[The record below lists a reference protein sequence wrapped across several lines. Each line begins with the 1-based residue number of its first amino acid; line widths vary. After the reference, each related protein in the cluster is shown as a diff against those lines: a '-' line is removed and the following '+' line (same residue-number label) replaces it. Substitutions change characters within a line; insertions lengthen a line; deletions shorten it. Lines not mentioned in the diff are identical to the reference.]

1 MKFCY
6 KYNKLWVS
14 EPLHPKI
21 ACKNVCLSS
30 QSTEVSE
37 LAVDAVKVSSEAGE
51 RSVFSEYLIISQRC
65 SYISINCLFALTSG
79 KKDKRRNKLTEKKD
93 SHHKSQCS
101 ESSPKPGPPPKD
113 DPPHKKSETP
123 PPAQGEDK
131 QKQPQPSPAVSP
143 KDLLLSSASDD
154 PKQSQTPLS
163 SAFRKERKQQPS
175 FSPTSLHAA
184 PSSPLA
190 QSQQSL
196 QHQSQ
201 MPAKKEGLAKSQPTE
216 PKKKSQQQSQSSS
229 AADTGKEMK
238 IFTVANL
245 TQRVSIRALGG
256 SPSS

>member
-1 MKFCY
+1 M
-6 KYNKLWVS
+6 
-14 EPLHPKI
+14 
-21 ACKNVCLSS
+21 
-30 QSTEVSE
+30 SE

-65 SYISINCLFALTSG
+65 SYISMNCLFALNSG

-101 ESSPKPGPPPKD
+101 ESSPNPGPPPKD

-131 QKQPQPSPAVSP
+131 QKQTQPSSPAVSP
-143 KDLLLSSASDD
+143 KDFLLFSASDD

-184 PSSPLA
+184 PSSPPA

-196 QHQSQ
+196 QQQSQ

-229 AADTGKEMK
+229 AADTGKEMR

-245 TQRVSIRALGG
+245 TQRVSIPSPGV